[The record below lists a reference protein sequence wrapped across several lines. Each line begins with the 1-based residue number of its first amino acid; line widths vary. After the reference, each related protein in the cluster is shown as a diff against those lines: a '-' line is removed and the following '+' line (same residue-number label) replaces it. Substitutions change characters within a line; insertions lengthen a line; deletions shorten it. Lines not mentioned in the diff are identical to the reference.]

1 MQEGIFMGVRD
12 KMKQAHSQAQTKYTP
27 PVKTRVHREEPSQP
41 QPTVQTAVQEQ
52 ESKPAINKPSAP
64 AASTA
69 TIKKDIPTKLK
80 QIARDDVPFEHYG
93 LKPVKSNFDCY
104 NKEIFK
110 WLKNFSTENQF
121 NGGVAIHKS
130 QVTEMALEVLFY
142 DLGINPIGYES
153 QQALREDIQKKL
165 KGI

>member
-1 MQEGIFMGVRD
+1 MGARD

-27 PVKTRVHREEPSQP
+27 PVKTRVHKEEREGLSQP
-41 QPTVQTAVQEQ
+41 ITQTAVQEKEQ
-52 ESKPAINKPSAP
+52 KEVVTRP
-64 AASTA
+64 AATTKSV
-69 TIKKDIPTKLK
+69 KKDIPTKLK
-80 QIARDDVPFEHYG
+80 QIARDDVPIDHYG

-142 DLGINPIGYES
+142 ELGINPIGYES
-153 QQALREDIQKKL
+153 QQALRDDIQQKL
-165 KGI
+165 KGN

>member
-1 MQEGIFMGVRD
+1 MGVRD

-27 PVKTRVHREEPSQP
+27 PVKTRVHKEEPAESAIEVAAVEEKEQP
-41 QPTVQTAVQEQ
+41 RVEAV
-52 ESKPAINKPSAP
+52 KPAAKPIVSSTQTNKGIS
-64 AASTA
+64 
-69 TIKKDIPTKLK
+69 TKLK

-110 WLKNFSTENQF
+110 WLQSFSSENQF

-130 QVTEMALEVLFY
+130 QITEMALEVLFY
-142 DLGINPIGYES
+142 ELGINPIGYES
-153 QQALREDIQKKL
+153 QQALREDIQMKL
-165 KGI
+165 KGN

>member
-1 MQEGIFMGVRD
+1 MGARD
-12 KMKQAHSQAQTKYTP
+12 RMKQAHSQAQTKYTP

-41 QPTVQTAVQEQ
+41 TNQTIVQEK
-52 ESKPAINKPSAP
+52 EHKADIVKPSKPAE
-64 AASTA
+64 STA
-69 TIKKDIPTKLK
+69 PIKKDVPTKLK
-80 QIARDDVPFEHYG
+80 QIARDDVPDEHYG

-142 DLGINPIGYES
+142 ELGINPIGYES
-153 QQALREDIQKKL
+153 QQALRDDIQQKL
-165 KGI
+165 KGN